1 MTKYFKVKMNILMEF
16 IYELK
21 YQLQALYESTFKI
34 KCILLLMWEY
44 IYHFVLKS
52 VYLSK
57 PPSNFQMISCIPLTN
72 IHQL

>member
-1 MTKYFKVKMNILMEF
+1 MTKYFIVKMDILMEF
-16 IYELK
+16 INELK
-21 YQLQALYESTFKI
+21 YQLQASYESTFKI

-44 IYHFVLKS
+44 IYHFVLQS

-57 PPSNFQMISCIPLTN
+57 PSNFQMISCIPLTN